1 MKNAFSIDFEDC
13 LCNEFLLKYIPED
26 FNKKIIEDQVLEAT
40 DRILKLLN
48 KHDTKVTFFVLGR
61 LAEKYP
67 DYIKMLHENGHE
79 IGSHTYSH
87 TTLSKAGRQN
97 FEEEMKRSTSILK
110 SITGEQPLGFRAPS
124 FSLNQSTIWALDVIE
139 KCGYKYDS
147 SVFPIKMLLY
157 GVPNA
162 PLTQYRPSMADI
174 TKNDPDGKIIE
185 FPLSVMKFISNIP
198 VSGGFYLRTLP
209 KWFLKYSLNNITR
222 ERPAII
228 YIHPWETYPKTPRLR
243 LPLHSRFEAYHG
255 INSSFSKLEML
266 LEKYKFAPVRDVLN
280 I

>member
-1 MKNAFSIDFEDC
+1 MKNALSIDFEDC
-13 LCNEFLLKYIPED
+13 LCNEFLLEHIPKD
-26 FNKKIIEDQVLEAT
+26 FNKNIIEDQVLEAT

-48 KHDTKVTFFVLGR
+48 KYDTKVTFFVLGR

-87 TTLSKAGRQN
+87 TTLYKLGRQN
-97 FEEEMKRSTSILK
+97 FEEEINLSTAIIK

-124 FSLNQSTIWALDVIE
+124 FSLNQSTIWAMEVIE
-139 KCGYKYDS
+139 KHGYLYDS
-147 SVFPIKMLLY
+147 SIFPIRMLLY

-162 PLTQYRPSMADI
+162 PITPYRPSKNDI

-185 FPLSVMKFISNIP
+185 FPLSIIKFITNVPI
-198 VSGGFYLRTLP
+198 SGGFYLRTHP
-209 KWFLKYSLNNITR
+209 KWFLKYSINNITR
-222 ERPAII
+222 DRPANI
-228 YIHPWETYPKTPRLR
+228 YIHPWETYPDTPRLR

-255 INSSFSKLEML
+255 IGSSYNKLEML
-266 LEKYKFAPVRDVLN
+266 LEKHEFAPLRDVLN